1 MGVGSTAS
9 LKPDLAVAAVVAL
22 LGASTLLHN
31 PLSGNGLY
39 TDIIGFFWYDFAEKG
54 LTPYLDR
61 GADGRHFEY
70 PFLAGAVSILAWK
83 IGGSLAG
90 FYTVYSAIVI
100 LFGAVMAYAALRLSG
115 SQNHTLIYLMAPSLL
130 VYGIY
135 GYDVIHAALTALSV
149 LAFSRGRYVLSAVL
163 LALGF
168 QTKLLSILFL
178 PYALLKLRNKERT
191 LYALAFAVTAFTPI
205 LAMPEAFMEVWKEQV
220 NWSLENAW
228 YVHVFP
234 DAAAPVGPNE
244 SAGRAAATLFGSLG
258 MLSLYLYVLRTG
270 LKPEHFMLLATSVYL
285 LFTPRYSPQTSIMLL
300 PFLPAA
306 GVLLPTYPIWEVANA
321 AILLTWFTTQSPHLP
336 WSLPQTMSLLRFAAL
351 AVIFAQSLHAVGLL
365 KLEEKKQQWTVAGA
379 INTFRRW
386 FLRERV

>member
-1 MGVGSTAS
+1 M
-9 LKPDLAVAAVVAL
+9 
-22 LGASTLLHN
+22 LLHSPN
-31 PLSGNGLY
+31 REGGLY
-39 TDIIGFFWYDFAEKG
+39 TDIMGFFWYDFAEKG

-61 GADGRHFEY
+61 GIDGAPFEY
-70 PFLAGAVSILAWK
+70 PFLAGAISILAWK
-83 IGGSLAG
+83 AGGDLTG
-90 FYTVYSAIVI
+90 FYMIYSAITM
-100 LFGAVMAYAALRLSG
+100 LFGAVMAYAAYKISE
-115 SQNHTLIYLMAPSLL
+115 NMPYTLTYLAAPSLV

-135 GYDVIHAALTALSV
+135 GYDVMFAALTALSI
-149 LAFSRGRYVLSAVL
+149 LAFIRGRYVLSAVL

-168 QTKLLSILFL
+168 HTKLISVLFL
-178 PYALLKLRNKERT
+178 PYAIIKLKGKEKR
-191 LYALAFAVTAFTPI
+191 LYLAAFAAVAIVPALF
-205 LAMPEAFMEVWKEQV
+205 MPEAFMDVIKQQTT
-220 NWSLENAW
+220 WSLENAW
-228 YVHVFP
+228 YVHIFP
-234 DAAAPVGPNE
+234 DAATPVGPNPV
-244 SAGRAAATLFGSLG
+244 AGTTTAVLFGSIG
-258 MLSLYLYVLRTG
+258 MAILYLYVLRSG
-270 LKPEHFMLLATSVYL
+270 LRPEHFMLLATSAYL